1 MTTLSL
7 SHVSVRYHHQMVLNR
22 ISLQVRAGEVLALV
36 GPNGVGKSTL
46 IRAVSGVTPLS
57 GGTIELGEQDVQK
70 MRPAERAR
78 QIAVV
83 PQAVHLPETF
93 TVAEI
98 VLMGRTPHLPLWG
111 GEGQHDCAVAWDA
124 MRHTAIQPL
133 AERRVDEI
141 SGGERQRVVIARA
154 LAQEPRVLL
163 LDEATAHLDLKHQV
177 AILELIRSLAHD
189 QGLAVLATLHD
200 LNQAARYA
208 DRVALLTEGELH
220 ALGSPAEV
228 LTPAHLSAAYGLPIT
243 VIPHPIH
250 GGPLVLP
257 DGVAVIA
264 TPKPLFTG

>member
-7 SHVSVRYHHQMVLNR
+7 SHLSVRYHRQLVLND

-36 GPNGVGKSTL
+36 GPNGAGKSTL
-46 IRAVSGVTPLS
+46 VRAVSGVIPL
-57 GGTIELGEQDVQK
+57 GGGAIKLDDAEVHRLP
-70 MRPAERAR
+70 PAERAR

-83 PQAVHLPETF
+83 PQAVHLPEAF

-111 GEGQHDCAVAWDA
+111 GEGQHDCAVAWAA

-189 QGLAVLATLHD
+189 HGLAVLATLHD

-208 DRVALLTEGELH
+208 DRVALLTDGELQ

-228 LTPAHLSAAYGLPIT
+228 LTSAHLSAAYDLPVH
-243 VIPHPIH
+243 VIPHPLH
-250 GGPLVLP
+250 GTPLVLP
-257 DGVAVIA
+257 DGTTAIHDR
-264 TPKPLFTG
+264 

>member
-7 SHVSVRYHHQMVLNR
+7 LHLSVRYHHLLVLNN

-57 GGTIELGEQDVQK
+57 GGAIKLDDVEVHRL
-70 MRPAERAR
+70 RPAERAR

-83 PQAVHLPETF
+83 PQAGHLPEAF

-98 VLMGRTPHLPLWG
+98 VMMGRTPHLPLWG

-124 MRHTAIQPL
+124 MQHTAIQTL

-177 AILELIRSLAHD
+177 SILELIRSLAHEH
-189 QGLAVLATLHD
+189 GLAVLATLHD

-208 DRVALLTEGELH
+208 DRVALLAEGELR
-220 ALGSPAEV
+220 ALGSPTEV
-228 LTPAHLSAAYGLPIT
+228 LTPAHLSAAYGLPVN
-243 VIPHPIH
+243 VIPHPVY
-250 GGPLVLP
+250 GTPLVLP
-257 DGVAVIA
+257 DGTTVIA
-264 TPKPLFTG
+264 DH